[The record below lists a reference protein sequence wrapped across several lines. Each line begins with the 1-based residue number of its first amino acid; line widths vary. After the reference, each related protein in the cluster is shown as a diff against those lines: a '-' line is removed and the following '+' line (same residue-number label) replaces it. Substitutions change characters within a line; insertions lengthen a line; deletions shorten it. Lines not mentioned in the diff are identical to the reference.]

1 MEDVG
6 PKQRLIDAAD
16 VLMYERG
23 YEAVGVADLCRAADV
38 RKGSFYHFFPSKQA
52 LALAMLDRSWQRARS
67 TIFAASIDNPD
78 LTSFDRI
85 EAYGQLLADNLERI
99 SPDGRAML
107 GCRFGNFAV
116 ELSVR
121 DDEVRARVDEI
132 FSEMA
137 AALASSLRRGIE
149 AGEIDDDVDP
159 ERAALDVLAHME
171 GLMVLAKSRR
181 NPDLLRGLGRAA
193 RRLVG

>member
-1 MEDVG
+1 EETS

-23 YEAVGVADLCRAADV
+23 YESVGVADLCRAADV

-52 LALAMLDRSWQRARS
+52 LALAMLDRSWQRVRS
-67 TIFAASIDNPD
+67 TIFAASIDDPD
-78 LTSFDRI
+78 VSVFDGI

-99 SPDGRAML
+99 SPDGRTIL

-116 ELSVR
+116 ELSAR
-121 DDEVRARVDEI
+121 DAEVRARVDAI
-132 FSEMA
+132 FAEMTA
-137 AALASSLRRGIE
+137 AIASSFVRGLE
-149 AGEIDDDVDP
+149 SGEVDDEVDP

-181 NPDLLRGLGRAA
+181 DPDLLRGLGAAA